1 MADLEDPELS
11 SSHQYNNSITIYSSI
26 LSENKLMS
34 SRTPLQQIRIKEG
47 EKNSVMDGKGRE
59 WSNQDTH
66 L

>member
-11 SSHQYNNSITIYSSI
+11 SSHQYNNTITIYSSI

-47 EKNSVMDGKGRE
+47 GKKQCNGWEGKRVV
-59 WSNQDTH
+59 
-66 L
+66 